1 MRVLYYAVPW
11 FLDVEAPFIAAMS
24 RLVDL
29 HVLLEINPMA
39 WRTSMFD
46 VSSIPVA
53 SGVSQAEAVLQALPG
68 RLTES
73 WGQVQDFRLAVYPG
87 KRAYDPRNLQ
97 TGRAV
102 LGHVRAVA
110 PDVVHLE
117 GYSGR
122 LTWVLPALAR
132 RPLVVSVHDPRPHL
146 GESHWRKT
154 IVRRLSFAAADRLV
168 LHNRAQVADFR
179 DEYRVPESK
188 VEVIP
193 LGVCDAFASW
203 GVGNAG
209 DGSGE
214 EEGTVLFYGR
224 LSPYKGL
231 EDLYRA
237 AELVCRQMPTARFI
251 VAGQPVPGYDLPP
264 APDLPGNALELH
276 LGYVPNDE
284 LIALMRRSCLVVC
297 PYTEATQSAVVLT
310 AYAFNKPVVATE
322 VGGLPE
328 YVRHGETGL
337 LVPPR
342 DPEALAAAI
351 IRVLAGA
358 ERHKF
363 RLGIRA
369 LAEGELSWTGIA
381 ERTAEAYCRMLGG
394 IQ

>member
-24 RLVDL
+24 KLVDL

-46 VSSIPVA
+46 VSSIPLA
-53 SGVSQAEAVLQALPG
+53 TGVSRAEAVLQALPD
-68 RLTES
+68 RLTKS
-73 WGQVQDFRLAVYPG
+73 WSEVKDFRLAVYSG
-87 KRAYDPRNLQ
+87 KRAYDPRNIT

-102 LGHVRAVA
+102 LGHVRAVG
-110 PDVVHLE
+110 PDVMHLE
-117 GYSGR
+117 GYSSR

-154 IVRRLSFAAADRLV
+154 VVRRLSFAAADCLV
-168 LHNRAQVADFR
+168 LHNRAQAAGFR
-179 DEYRVPESK
+179 NEYRVPESK

-193 LGVCDAFASW
+193 LGVCEAFSSW
-203 GVGNAG
+203 GLTDDG

-237 AELVCRQMPTARFI
+237 AELVCRAAPTARFI

-264 APDLPGNALELH
+264 APDLPESAFELH
-276 LGYVPNDE
+276 LGYVPNDT
-284 LIALMRRSCLVVC
+284 LISLMRRSCLVVC

-310 AYAFNKPVVATE
+310 AYAFGKPVVATE

-351 IRVLAGA
+351 IRGLAEA
-358 ERHKF
+358 ERRRF

-381 ERTAEAYCRMLGG
+381 ERTAEVYCRMLGG
-394 IQ
+394 TR